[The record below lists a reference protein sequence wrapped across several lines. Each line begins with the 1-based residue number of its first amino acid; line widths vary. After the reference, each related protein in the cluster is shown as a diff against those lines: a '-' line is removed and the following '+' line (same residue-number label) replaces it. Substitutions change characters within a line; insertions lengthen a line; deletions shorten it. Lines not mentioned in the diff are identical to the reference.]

1 MGEDYI
7 RTARSKGLRERIVI
21 VKHALKNALLPV
33 LTLLGLQLGG
43 LLGGTVI
50 VENVFA
56 RHGIGYLAVNAILQ
70 RDYPLTQG
78 IVLVMAVVFVGI
90 NLFIDVVYSY
100 VDPRIRYG

>member
-1 MGEDYI
+1 M
-7 RTARSKGLRERIVI
+7 
-21 VKHALKNALLPV
+21 
-33 LTLLGLQLGG
+33 
-43 LLGGTVI
+43 I